1 MRKRVVMIVLGILFA
16 AAGAVFFFFNTPQ
29 GAKVF
34 FRRFLHGYFHPQ
46 EVALTTGQTD
56 VFNGTVFENIELVD
70 VAWLPVPNRVR
81 VQKAYMKIKGW
92 GPDGIVF
99 DIENARL
106 LLPNLEPVVIFAK
119 MDKGYLEANIFVQSV
134 GLQELRDWG
143 LPIPSEIKGGFDR
156 VDIYAQGPLEELR
169 VFGEVFVEKMERQDF
184 LLKESQGSFDFK
196 VGVKDFQ
203 PQWVEGRVG
212 LTGGIVR
219 GKRTA
224 VIELRQGSMVFDR
237 DGREPVFNVRA
248 ASQVGDVKIRIY
260 LQGSWENPDLALRSE
275 PSFSQGRLLAM
286 LATNTKWE
294 SAESGFQEQKF
305 SPDLVKEFLDYL
317 LGGYDGQIISPL
329 VAWVRGLSL
338 QYDEQGRP
346 VGFRSEILDRVQ
358 AGYRVDREAS
368 TEEKSS
374 YTVSG
379 GFKITDRLFVEG
391 EKQFFSP
398 ASSGENSDFSQ
409 EGEGRL
415 LFKIKQKF

>member
-1 MRKRVVMIVLGILFA
+1 MRKRVVMILLGILFA
-16 AAGAVFFFFNTPQ
+16 AAGVAFFFFNTPQ
-29 GAKVF
+29 GADVL
-34 FRRFLHGYFHPQ
+34 FRRIFYRYSRSQ
-46 EVALTTGQTD
+46 EVTVAAGQTIAGD
-56 VFNGTVFENIELVD
+56 GTVFENIELVD

-81 VQKAYMKIKGW
+81 VQKARMKIKGW
-92 GPDGIVF
+92 GSDGIAF

-106 LLPNLEPVVIFAK
+106 LLPNLEPVVVFAK
-119 MDKGYLEANIFVQSV
+119 MDKGRLEANIFAEAV
-134 GLQELRDWG
+134 GVQELRDWG
-143 LPIPSEIKGGFDR
+143 LPIPSEIKGGFER

-169 VFGEVFVEKMERQDF
+169 IFGKVFVEKMERQDF

-196 VGVKDFQ
+196 VGLKDFQ
-203 PQWVEGRVG
+203 PQWAEGKAA
-212 LTGGIVR
+212 LTGGTAR

-224 VIELRQGSMVFDR
+224 EIELNQVSMAFER
-237 DGREPVFNVRA
+237 EGRSPVFNIRA

-260 LQGSWENPDLALRSE
+260 LQGSWENPELTLRSE

-294 SAESGFQEQKF
+294 SAETGFQEQKF
-305 SPDLVKEFLDYL
+305 SPDIVKDFLDYL

-329 VAWVRGLSL
+329 VAWVKGLSL

-346 VGFRSEILDRVQ
+346 VGFRSEILNRVQ
-358 AGYRVDREAS
+358 AGYRVERQAS

-379 GFKITDRLFVEG
+379 GFKITDRLFIEG